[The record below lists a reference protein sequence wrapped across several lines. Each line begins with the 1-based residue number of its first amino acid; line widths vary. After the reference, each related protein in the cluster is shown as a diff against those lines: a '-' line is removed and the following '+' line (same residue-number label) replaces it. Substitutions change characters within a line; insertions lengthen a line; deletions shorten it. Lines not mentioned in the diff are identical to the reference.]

1 MYVAPIECTCRCSPR
16 LVAVYR
22 AYWATKNKQI
32 DLNASIAIEY
42 EPRTGRRTDKSCV
55 PAFFF
60 LNENKFYFAYES
72 KCVSKC
78 LLLPFHF
85 FSYFGSRCYLFVSE
99 MEKIN
104 QTHAS
109 MDFYVRTLANI
120 YRDIAKQLNQHKRY
134 TDTSIAWKS
143 KIAGLRQERISFRDQ
158 VLHSLY

>member
-1 MYVAPIECTCRCSPR
+1 MACRQLLDKVKVPPELIVRFFLPEPSTVDDSSQPSSSLRHACVPANAFVVASSR
-16 LVAVYR
+16 LSQAVRVYR
-22 AYWATKNKQI
+22 AYRATKNKQI
-32 DLNASIAIEY
+32 DLNASIAIEN

-104 QTHAS
+104 
-109 MDFYVRTLANI
+109 
-120 YRDIAKQLNQHKRY
+120 
-134 TDTSIAWKS
+134 
-143 KIAGLRQERISFRDQ
+143 
-158 VLHSLY
+158 